1 MSAIV
6 VLDANSLLMPFQ
18 FRLNLDLEL
27 ERLVGPARVI
37 VLSSVAG
44 EVKNLAD
51 GGNRHAKAAL
61 KLLTKYEQVLVG
73 GRGDA
78 AILSF
83 VRKNPGCVLVTN
95 DKALGRRAAAA
106 GARCIMLFK
115 NRCLAWATEE
125 D

>member
-1 MSAIV
+1 MPAIV

-27 ERLVGPARVI
+27 DRLVGPARVV

-44 EVKNLAD
+44 EVQNLAE

-61 KLLTKYEQVLVG
+61 RLLSKYEQIMVE
-73 GRGDA
+73 GRGDD
-78 AILSF
+78 AIVAFAL
-83 VRKNPGCVLVTN
+83 KNPGCIVVTN
-95 DKALGRRAAAA
+95 DKVLRLRTTAA

-115 NRCLAWATEE
+115 TKYLAWAT
-125 D
+125 DDV